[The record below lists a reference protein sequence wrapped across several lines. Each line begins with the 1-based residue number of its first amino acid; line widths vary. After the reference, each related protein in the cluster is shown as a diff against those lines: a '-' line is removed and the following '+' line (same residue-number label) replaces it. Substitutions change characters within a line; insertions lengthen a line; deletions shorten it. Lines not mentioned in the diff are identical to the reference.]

1 MTKVLFINPV
11 FVRDTNNQFD
21 YYGLKALDA
30 IKESLWYPL
39 PNPSEDDLEE
49 ITREFERENS
59 GFRYSKVRA
68 VTKWAGRSAG

>member
-1 MTKVLFINPV
+1 MTKVIFISQV

-30 IKESLWYPL
+30 VKESPWYPL

-49 ITREFERENS
+49 IIREFERKNP
-59 GFRYSKVRA
+59 GFQYSRA
-68 VTKWAGRSAG
+68 IVVTK